1 MRLPIRR
8 RRKSIERPQVGGR
21 IGKLIERMKS
31 RAGFSLIEVMVGGLV
46 LVVGL
51 VAMSQFFA
59 SAAGRVL
66 ESDIRSVLH
75 QVATQDIESI
85 RGLEYNQVG
94 TTDGH
99 PQGVLAPDE
108 DRMLGNTAV
117 HIHREV
123 IFWTDSAYSGPYPAN
138 YRRVTVSVAASGHAA
153 LAPVEMTTNVA
164 GGVPGGTL
172 DVTVVDSQGIGVPD
186 AQLVVTDTYLIPN
199 VNITAAALRT
209 DSDGHM
215 IIPGLTP
222 DQVEGYTVSVSK
234 QGYNSDSDGPK
245 VVVDGQITTYTLT
258 IDRLSTMS
266 ISVVDTNGVPV
277 EGLNLTIVGPKGFSQ
292 SFASSSSPTTF
303 ADIRF
308 STEGDPYIIRL
319 LEGQGYD
326 AQEQAIA
333 LTAGTTQDVVFTV
346 PAGGPTTT
354 TTLPPTTTTV
364 PSSTTTT
371 VASTTT
377 TSTGATSL
385 TIRVVRSD
393 TGGALWYARVALNPG
408 GQVKYTNSSGYVTF
422 TGLINQT
429 YSLVITKNYYYD
441 YRGDIAVSGATSVT
455 IPLVHW

>member
-1 MRLPIRR
+1 
-8 RRKSIERPQVGGR
+8 
-21 IGKLIERMKS
+21 
-31 RAGFSLIEVMVGGLV
+31 
-46 LVVGL
+46 
-51 VAMSQFFA
+51 MSQFFA

-108 DRMLGNTAV
+108 DRMIQNTAV

-138 YRRVTVSVAASGHAA
+138 YRRVTVSVSASGHAA

-172 DVTVVDSQGIGVPD
+172 DITVVDSQGIGVPD
-186 AQLVVTDTYLIPN
+186 AQLVVTDTYLIPS

-209 DSDGHM
+209 DSNGHM
-215 IIPGLTP
+215 IVPGLTP

-258 IDRLSTMS
+258 IDRLSTMN
-266 ISVVDTNGVPV
+266 ISVIDTNGEPV
-277 EGLNLTIVGPKGFSQ
+277 EGLNFTIVGPEGFNQ
-292 SFASSSSPTTF
+292 SFVSASSPTAF

-354 TTLPPTTTTV
+354 TTLPPTTTTTV
-364 PSSTTTT
+364 GSTTTT
-371 VASTTT
+371 SVASTTT
-377 TSTGATSL
+377 TSTGAASL
-385 TIRVVRSD
+385 TVRVVRSD
-393 TGGALWYARVALNPG
+393 TGGAIWFARVALNPG

-441 YRGDIAVSGATSVT
+441 YRGDIVVSGATNAT
-455 IPLVHW
+455 IPLVHR